1 MALVT
6 QDEVKVI
13 IDTGLTDLTP
23 FIAAAH
29 IIVSEDLSNKGFT
42 NRRLTEIE
50 RWLAAH
56 FVAMREDKA
65 RLTGVETGDSQYT
78 FGGEL
83 GEDLKFTRYGQQAL
97 ILDTSGTLAAKGMV
111 TSRLTVNG

>member
-1 MALVT
+1 MSLIT

-13 IDTGLTDLTP
+13 IDTDLTDLTP

-29 IIVSEDLSNKGFT
+29 IIVSEDLKNKGFT

-56 FVAMREDKA
+56 FVAMREDGA
-65 RLTGVETGDSQYT
+65 RLTGKEVGDAQYT

-97 ILDTSGTLAAKGMV
+97 VLDTSGTLAAKGMV

>member
-1 MALVT
+1 MSLIT
-6 QDEVKVI
+6 DDEVKAI
-13 IDTGLTDLTP
+13 IDTDLTDLVP

-29 IIVSEDLSNKGFT
+29 VIVSEDLTGKGMT
-42 NRRLTEIE
+42 VSRLTEIE

-56 FVAMREDKA
+56 FVAMREDGA
-65 RLTGVETGDSQYT
+65 RLTDVETGDGQYT

-83 GEDLKFTRYGQQAL
+83 GQELKFTRYGQQAL
-97 ILDTSGTLAAKGMV
+97 LLDNSGTLAAKGMV